1 MSFLRWM
8 PLLLALLSIS
18 VTGCPGNSGPSDPK
32 PAPPP
37 EVSVSLAGVDT
48 SSLTPRERREWA
60 AQVSE
65 LLSPCPDTPVSIA
78 QCVKEQRPCK
88 ACLPA
93 AQLLLQQVKDGRSKK
108 EREDAFRM
116 RFDPAKVK
124 TIVTDGS
131 PEMGASDAP
140 VTIVEWADFECPFC
154 RLMSPL
160 LEDLVKRFDG
170 QVRLVFKFYPLS
182 AHVHGEPAARAAA
195 AAMNQGKFWEMH
207 HLLFENQD
215 KLEQADIERY
225 AQRLKLDMVKFRA
238 DLVSPETKARIDR
251 DKKQADEVGLE
262 GTPLI
267 YINGREVDLQLLTNP
282 ASDLEAWL
290 KLDLELLGHTP
301 RPAPPKPA
309 GATGA
314 TDTPAAAGA
323 APAGSGSGAPAAGAA
338 PAGSGSGAP
347 AAGSARPAP
356 AAGSAR
362 PAQPAQPRTP

>member
-8 PLLLALLSIS
+8 LPLLALSSIS
-18 VTGCPGNSGPSDPK
+18 VTGCPGNSGSSEPK
-32 PAPPP
+32 PAPSP

-93 AQLLLQQVKDGRSKK
+93 AQLLLKQVKDGRSKK
-108 EREDAFRM
+108 EREDAFHM
-116 RFDPAKVK
+116 RFDANKVR
-124 TIVTDGS
+124 TLATDGS
-131 PEMGASDAP
+131 PDMGPPDAP
-140 VTIVEWADFECPFC
+140 ITIVEWADFECPFC
-154 RLMSPL
+154 RLMSPV
-160 LEDLVKRFDG
+160 LEELVKRFDG

-182 AHVHGEPAARAAA
+182 AHVHGEPAARAAIA
-195 AAMNQGKFWEMH
+195 ALNQGKFWEMH

-238 DLVSPETKARIDR
+238 DLVSPETKARIDK
-251 DKKQADEVGLE
+251 DKKQADEVGLD
-262 GTPLI
+262 GTPLVFV
-267 YINGREVDLQLLTNP
+267 NGREADLQLLSNP
-282 ASDLEAWL
+282 PADLEEWV
-290 KLDLELLGHTP
+290 KVELELLGHTP

-309 GATGA
+309 VAQPGA
-314 TDTPAAAGA
+314 TDAPASASAIPAASASPAAGSS
-323 APAGSGSGAPAAGAA
+323 APAGSA
-338 PAGSGSGAP
+338 
-347 AAGSARPAP
+347 ARPAP
-356 AAGSAR
+356 SAG
-362 PAQPAQPRTP
+362 PAQPAQPAKPREP

>member
-32 PAPPP
+32 PAASP

-65 LLSPCPDTPVSIA
+65 ILSPCPDTPVSVA

-93 AQLLLQQVKDGRSKK
+93 AQLLLKLVKEGRSKK
-108 EREDAFRM
+108 EREEAFQM
-116 RFDPAKVK
+116 RFDPKRVR
-124 TIVTDGS
+124 TLVSDGS
-131 PEMGASDAP
+131 PEMGPADAP
-140 VTIVEWADFECPFC
+140 ITIVEWADFECPFC
-154 RLMSPL
+154 RLMSPP
-160 LEDLVKRFDG
+160 LEELVKRFDG

-182 AHVHGEPAARAAA
+182 AHVHGEPAARAAIA
-195 AAMNQGKFWEMH
+195 ALNQGKFWEMH

-215 KLEQADIERY
+215 KLEQADLERY

-238 DLVSPETKARIDR
+238 DLVSPDTKARIEK

-267 YINGREVDLQLLTNP
+267 FINGREVDLQLLSNP
-282 ASDLEAWL
+282 VDDLEAWV
-290 KLDLELLGHTP
+290 KLELELLGKTP
-301 RPAPPKPA
+301 RLAPKPSSA
-309 GATGA
+309 QPGP
-314 TDTPAAAGA
+314 TDAPASASAVPAA
-323 APAGSGSGAPAAGAA
+323 SSSSAPAAGAA
-338 PAGSGSGAP
+338 RTAP
-347 AAGSARPAP
+347 SAPGSAP
-356 AAGSAR
+356 
-362 PAQPAQPRTP
+362 PRKP